1 MGFQI
6 NTNIGALKAYNALSS
21 LNSKTQKAQLRLAT
35 QKRINSVADDTSGFN
50 VGKSLDQ
57 KVKLMQAA
65 KGNVG
70 SAKDMLATAE
80 SQLIS
85 IKDMIT
91 QIKAKQADASNPAAD
106 KTAIA
111 NDIKA
116 IGEEIANA
124 FSTTKFNN
132 TSLLVSSS
140 GSGGG
145 VGLGFT
151 FQTGAASND
160 TLKVDYATST
170 GGGNLT
176 GTVATELTTAGGLTV
191 TGVSTVVREALDGT
205 DDAGTVGIAEV
216 TSSNISDL
224 STNLNLFET
233 EIDKALGAIGN
244 SVQRLDAKDDF
255 LTSAIANS
263 QASVSRLFDADMAQ
277 EQLNATKSSI
287 GGQAATAMLAQLNF
301 APQAVLQLLG

>member
-6 NTNIGALKAYNALSS
+6 NTNIGALKAYNALSG

-50 VGKSLDQ
+50 VGKALDQ

-65 KGNVG
+65 QGNVG

-91 QIKAKQADASNPAAD
+91 QVKAKQADALNPASNA
-106 KTAIA
+106 TAIA
-111 NDIKA
+111 KDIKSIA
-116 IGEEIANA
+116 LEIDSILAN
-124 FSTTKFNN
+124 TKFNDTALL
-132 TSLLVSSS
+132 TS
-140 GSGGG
+140 SGGG
-145 VGLGFT
+145 GGFT
-151 FQTGAASND
+151 FQTGASSAE
-160 TLKVDYATST
+160 TLKVDFNSAL
-170 GGGNLT
+170 GGT
-176 GTVATELTTAGGLTV
+176 ADVATGNGGTAEDVGTTVSSSLDLLLAVDDATKIAALTTTLEAFETTV
-191 TGVSTVVREALDGT
+191 
-205 DDAGTVGIAEV
+205 DDA
-216 TSSNISDL
+216 
-224 STNLNLFET
+224 
-233 EIDKALGAIGN
+233 LGSIGN
-244 SVQRLDAKDDF
+244 FVQRLDAKDDS

-263 QASVSRLFDADMAQ
+263 QASVSRLFDADMAM

-287 GGQAATAMLAQLNF
+287 GSQAATSMLAQLNF

>member
-21 LNSKTQKAQLRLAT
+21 LNSRTQKAQLRLAT

-65 KGNVG
+65 QGNVG

-106 KTAIA
+106 KGAIA
-111 NDIKA
+111 KDIQA
-116 IGEEIANA
+116 IGNEIINGFA
-124 FSTTKFNN
+124 TTKFNDTQLLMTGASE
-132 TSLLVSSS
+132 TSTAFS
-140 GSGGG
+140 
-145 VGLGFT
+145 
-151 FQTGAASND
+151 FQTGAGSTD
-160 TLKVDYATST
+160 TLSVDFRSELAGTDQVNST
-170 GGGNLT
+170 GATLKTAISTELEALVAVSGT
-176 GTVATELTTAGGLTV
+176 GTTIADLDFGDLETAV
-191 TGVSTVVREALDGT
+191 D
-205 DDAGTVGIAEV
+205 
-216 TSSNISDL
+216 N
-224 STNLNLFET
+224 
-233 EIDKALGAIGN
+233 ALGKIGN

-263 QASVSRLFDADMAQ
+263 QASVSRLFDADMAL
-277 EQLNATKSSI
+277 EQLNATKASI
-287 GGQAATAMLAQLNF
+287 GGQAATSMLAQLNF

>member
-6 NTNIGALKAYNALSS
+6 NTNIGALRAYNALAT
-21 LNSKTQKAQLRLAT
+21 LNSQAEKAQLRLAT

-65 KGNVG
+65 QGNVG

-85 IKDMIT
+85 IKDMLT
-91 QIKAKQADASNPAAD
+91 QIKSKITDASNPAAD
-106 KTAIA
+106 KASIV

-116 IGEEIANA
+116 IGEEIASA
-124 FSTTKFNN
+124 FETTKFND
-132 TSLLVSSS
+132 TSLLVSSASS
-140 GSGGG
+140 GTPS
-145 VGLGFT
+145 FS
-151 FQTGAASND
+151 FQTGAASTD
-160 TLKVDYATST
+160 TLTVNYATST
-170 GGGNLT
+170 GGGDLS
-176 GTVATELTTAGGLTV
+176 GTTTLTTAGSNTV
-191 TGVSTVVREALDGT
+191 AGVSAVVSNALGT
-205 DDAGTVGIAEV
+205 DAGAGIGIAEL
-216 TSSNISDL
+216 TTSNISDL
-224 STNLNLFET
+224 LTNLDLFET
-233 EIDKALGAIGN
+233 EVDDSLGAIGN
-244 SVQRLDAKDDF
+244 FVQRLDAKDDF

-263 QASVSRLFDADMAQ
+263 QASVSRLFDADMAM

>member
-6 NTNIGALKAYNALSS
+6 NTNIGALKAYNALSG

-50 VGKSLDQ
+50 VGKALDQ

-65 KGNVG
+65 QGNVG

-91 QIKAKQADASNPAAD
+91 QVKAKQADALNPASNA
-106 KTAIA
+106 TAIA
-111 NDIKA
+111 KDIKSIA
-116 IGEEIANA
+116 LEINSILAN
-124 FSTTKFNN
+124 TKFNDTALL
-132 TSLLVSSS
+132 TSAAG
-140 GSGGG
+140 GSG
-145 VGLGFT
+145 GFT
-151 FQTGAASND
+151 FQTGASSAETLLVNFSDKLGGNE
-160 TLKVDYATST
+160 TVTNGAVGVSLKVKTSVDAMVAVTDAT
-170 GGGNLT
+170 
-176 GTVATELTTAGGLTV
+176 
-191 TGVSTVVREALDGT
+191 
-205 DDAGTVGIAEV
+205 GIAALK
-216 TSSNISDL
+216 TDL
-224 STNLNLFET
+224 EAFEGVV
-233 EIDKALGAIGN
+233 DDSLGSIGN
-244 SVQRLDAKDDF
+244 FVQRLDAKDDS

-263 QASVSRLFDADMAQ
+263 QASVSRLFDADMAM

-287 GGQAATAMLAQLNF
+287 GSQAATSMLAQLNF

>member
-57 KVKLMQAA
+57 KVKLMQSAQ
-65 KGNVG
+65 GNVG

-85 IKDMIT
+85 IKDMLT
-91 QIKAKQADASNPAAD
+91 QIRSKQADASNPAAD
-106 KTAIA
+106 KASIA
-111 NDIKA
+111 NDIKSIALEIDSA
-116 IGEEIANA
+116 IA
-124 FSTTKFNN
+124 TTKFNDTN
-132 TSLLVSSS
+132 LLMS
-140 GSGGG
+140 GASGTAT
-145 VGLGFT
+145 GFN
-151 FQTGAASND
+151 FQTGASSSD
-160 TLKVDYATST
+160 TLNVNYGEFI
-170 GGGNLT
+170 GG
-176 GTVATELTTAGGLTV
+176 AGTV
-191 TGVSTVVREALDGT
+191 TGGSATNVHAD
-205 DDAGTVGIAEV
+205 IA
-216 TSSNISDL
+216 TDL
-224 STNLNLFET
+224 SAAIAVTDSTISTLDIDSFET
-233 EIDKALGAIGN
+233 AVDNALGAIGN
-244 SVQRLDAKDDF
+244 YTQRLDAKDDF

-263 QASVSRLFDADMAQ
+263 QASVSRLFDADMAT

>member
-6 NTNIGALKAYNALSS
+6 ATNIGALKAYNALSS

-57 KVKLMQAA
+57 KVKLMQSAQ
-65 KGNVG
+65 GNVG

-91 QIKAKQADASNPAAD
+91 QIKSKVADASNPAAD
-106 KTAIA
+106 KSAIV

-116 IGEEIANA
+116 IGEEIASA
-124 FSTTKFNN
+124 FETTKFND
-132 TSLLVSSS
+132 TSLLVSAG
-140 GSGGG
+140 GSAPS
-145 VGLGFT
+145 FS
-151 FQTGAASND
+151 FQTGASSSD
-160 TLKVDYATST
+160 TLTVNYATSS
-170 GGGNLT
+170 GGGDLS
-176 GTVATELTTAGGLTV
+176 GTTTLTTAGSNAV
-191 TGVSTVVREALDGT
+191 TGVSAIVNNALGT
-205 DDAGTVGIAEV
+205 HSTGSDIGIAEL
-216 TSSNISDL
+216 TTSNISDL
-224 STNLNLFET
+224 LTNMDLFET
-233 EIDKALGAIGN
+233 EVDDSLGAIGN
-244 SVQRLDAKDDF
+244 FVQRLDAKDDF

-263 QASVSRLFDADMAQ
+263 QASVSRLFDADMAM

-287 GGQAATAMLAQLNF
+287 GGQAATSMLAQLNF

>member
-57 KVKLMQAA
+57 KVKLMQSAQ
-65 KGNVG
+65 GNVG

-85 IKDMIT
+85 IKDMLT
-91 QIKAKQADASNPAAD
+91 QIKSKQADASNPAAD
-106 KTAIA
+106 KGAIA
-111 NDIKA
+111 NDIKSIA
-116 IGEEIANA
+116 LEITSA
-124 FSTTKFNN
+124 FASTKFNDTN
-132 TSLLVSSS
+132 LLMTGSSETSTAFSY
-140 GSGGG
+140 
-145 VGLGFT
+145 
-151 FQTGAASND
+151 QTGAASGD
-160 TLKVDYATST
+160 TLSVDYRSEFAGTDTVDSSSAVLKTAIASEIEAMTALSSSST
-170 GGGNLT
+170 
-176 GTVATELTTAGGLTV
+176 AADIA
-191 TGVSTVVREALDGT
+191 ALDFG
-205 DDAGTVGIAEV
+205 
-216 TSSNISDL
+216 DL
-224 STNLNLFET
+224 ET
-233 EIDKALGAIGN
+233 AVDSGLGKIGN
-244 SVQRLDAKDDF
+244 YVQRLDAKDDF

-263 QASVSRLFDADMAQ
+263 QASVSRLFDADMAM

>member
-65 KGNVG
+65 QGNVG

-85 IKDMIT
+85 IKDMLT
-91 QIKAKQADASNPAAD
+91 QIRAKKADASNPAAD
-106 KTAIA
+106 ATSIAKDIKSIGLEIDSAIA
-111 NDIKA
+111 
-116 IGEEIANA
+116 
-124 FSTTKFNN
+124 TTKFNDTN
-132 TSLLVSSS
+132 LLMSGTSGTGAS
-140 GSGGG
+140 GFS
-145 VGLGFT
+145 
-151 FQTGAASND
+151 FQTGAASTDKLVVNYGSF
-160 TLKVDYATST
+160 V
-170 GGGNLT
+170 GGNSN
-176 GTVATELTTAGGLTV
+176 VATTNGGTAEDV
-191 TGVSTVVREALDGT
+191 HADIAT
-205 DDAGTVGIAEV
+205 D
-216 TSSNISDL
+216 
-224 STNLNLFET
+224 
-233 EIDKALGAIGN
+233 LGAILAVTDASSVAALDIDDFETAVDNALGSIGN
-244 SVQRLDAKDDF
+244 YTQRLDAKDDF

-263 QASVSRLFDADMAQ
+263 QASVSRLFDADMAT

>member
-21 LNSKTQKAQLRLAT
+21 LNAKTQKAQLRLAT

-57 KVKLMQAA
+57 KVKLMQSAQ
-65 KGNVG
+65 GNVG

-91 QIKAKQADASNPAAD
+91 QIRAKKADASNPAAD
-106 KTAIA
+106 KSSIA
-111 NDIKA
+111 NDIKSIALEIDSA
-116 IGEEIANA
+116 IA
-124 FSTTKFNN
+124 TTKFNDTN
-132 TSLLVSSS
+132 LLMSGSS
-140 GSGGG
+140 GTGT
-145 VGLGFT
+145 GFN
-151 FQTGAASND
+151 FQTGASSSD
-160 TLKVDYATST
+160 TLNVNYGQYIGGDQSVSGGSATNVSSNVATDLGAAIAVTST
-170 GGGNLT
+170 T
-176 GTVATELTTAGGLTV
+176 I
-191 TGVSTVVREALDGT
+191 SSLDI
-205 DDAGTVGIAEV
+205 DD
-216 TSSNISDL
+216 
-224 STNLNLFET
+224 FET
-233 EIDKALGAIGN
+233 AVDNSLGSIGN
-244 SVQRLDAKDDF
+244 YVQRLDAKDDF

-263 QASVSRLFDADMAQ
+263 QASVSRLFDADMAS

>member
-57 KVKLMQAA
+57 KVKLMQSAQ
-65 KGNVG
+65 GNVG

-91 QIKAKQADASNPAAD
+91 QIKTKVADSSNPAAD
-106 KTAIA
+106 KSSIV

-116 IGEEIANA
+116 IGEEIASA
-124 FSTTKFNN
+124 FETTKFND
-132 TSLLVSSS
+132 TSLLVSAS
-140 GSGGG
+140 GSAPS
-145 VGLGFT
+145 FS
-151 FQTGAASND
+151 FQTGAASSD
-160 TLKVDYATST
+160 TLTVNYATSA
-170 GGGNLT
+170 GGGDLS
-176 GTVATELTTAGGLTV
+176 GTTELTTNGSNTV
-191 TGVSTVVREALDGT
+191 AGVSAKVNNALGT
-205 DDAGTVGIAEV
+205 DSGSNIGIAEL
-216 TSSNISDL
+216 TTSNISNL
-224 STNLNLFET
+224 LTNLELFET
-233 EIDKALGAIGN
+233 EVDESLGAIGN
-244 SVQRLDAKDDF
+244 FTQRLDAKDDF

-263 QASVSRLFDADMAQ
+263 QASVSRLFDADMAS

>member
-65 KGNVG
+65 QGNVG

-85 IKDMIT
+85 IKDMLT
-91 QIKAKQADASNPAAD
+91 QIRAKKADASNPAAD
-106 KTAIA
+106 ATAIA
-111 NDIKA
+111 KDIKSIALEIDSA
-116 IGEEIANA
+116 IA
-124 FSTTKFNN
+124 TTKFNDTN
-132 TSLLVSSS
+132 LLMSGTSGTGAS
-140 GSGGG
+140 G
-145 VGLGFT
+145 FA
-151 FQTGAASND
+151 FQTGAASTDKLTVN
-160 TLKVDYATST
+160 YGEFI
-170 GGGNLT
+170 GGA
-176 GTVATELTTAGGLTV
+176 GTVAGGSATNVHADVATDLGAAIAV
-191 TGVSTVVREALDGT
+191 TDATSIAALDI
-205 DDAGTVGIAEV
+205 DD
-216 TSSNISDL
+216 
-224 STNLNLFET
+224 FET
-233 EIDKALGAIGN
+233 AVDNALGSIGN
-244 SVQRLDAKDDF
+244 YTQRLDAKDDF

-263 QASVSRLFDADMAQ
+263 QASVSRLFDADMAT

>member
-21 LNSKTQKAQLRLAT
+21 LNAKTQKAQLRLAT

-57 KVKLMQAA
+57 KVKLMQSAQ
-65 KGNVG
+65 GNVG

-91 QIKAKQADASNPAAD
+91 QIKSKVADASNPAAD
-106 KTAIA
+106 KASIV

-116 IGEEIANA
+116 IGEEIASA
-124 FSTTKFNN
+124 FETTKFND
-132 TSLLVSSS
+132 TSLLVSSASS
-140 GSGGG
+140 GSPS
-145 VGLGFT
+145 FS
-151 FQTGAASND
+151 FQTGAASTD
-160 TLKVDYATST
+160 TLTVNYATST
-170 GGGNLT
+170 GGGDLS
-176 GTVATELTTAGGLTV
+176 GTTTLTTAGSNAV
-191 TGVSTVVREALDGT
+191 AGVSAIVNNALGT
-205 DDAGTVGIAEV
+205 DAGSNIGIAQLTE
-216 TSSNISDL
+216 SNISSL
-224 STNLNLFET
+224 LTNLELFET
-233 EIDKALGAIGN
+233 EVDDSLGAIGN
-244 SVQRLDAKDDF
+244 FVQRLDAKDDF

-263 QASVSRLFDADMAQ
+263 QASVSRLFDADMAT

>member
-57 KVKLMQAA
+57 KVKLMQSAQ
-65 KGNVG
+65 GNVG

-91 QIKAKQADASNPAAD
+91 QIKSKQADASNPAAD
-106 KTAIA
+106 KAAIA
-111 NDIKA
+111 NDIKS
-116 IGEEIANA
+116 IGLEIDSA
-124 FSTTKFNN
+124 FATTKFNDTN
-132 TSLLVSSS
+132 LLMTGSSETSTAFSY
-140 GSGGG
+140 
-145 VGLGFT
+145 
-151 FQTGAASND
+151 QTGAASSD
-160 TLKVDYATST
+160 TLSVDYRSEFAGVNGVSGGSAT
-170 GGGNLT
+170 LKDDI
-176 GTVATELTTAGGLTV
+176 ATELEAILA
-191 TGVSTVVREALDGT
+191 VSSSGISALDFGDLET
-205 DDAGTVGIAEV
+205 AIDDG
-216 TSSNISDL
+216 
-224 STNLNLFET
+224 
-233 EIDKALGAIGN
+233 LGKIGN
-244 SVQRLDAKDDF
+244 YVQRLDAKDDF

-263 QASVSRLFDADMAQ
+263 QASVSRLFDADMAM

-287 GGQAATAMLAQLNF
+287 GGQAATSMLAQLNF

>member
-57 KVKLMQAA
+57 KVKLMQSAQ
-65 KGNVG
+65 GNVG

-91 QIKAKQADASNPAAD
+91 QIKSKVADASNPAAD
-106 KTAIA
+106 KASIV

-116 IGEEIANA
+116 IGEEIASA
-124 FSTTKFNN
+124 FETTKFND
-132 TSLLVSSS
+132 TSLLVSAS
-140 GSGGG
+140 GSAPS
-145 VGLGFT
+145 FS
-151 FQTGAASND
+151 FQTGAASSD
-160 TLKVDYATST
+160 TLTVDYATSS
-170 GGGNLT
+170 GGGDLS
-176 GTVATELTTAGGLTV
+176 GTATLTTDGSNAV
-191 TGVSTVVREALDGT
+191 TGVSTKVNDALGAADSN
-205 DDAGTVGIAEV
+205 VGIADL
-216 TSSNISDL
+216 TTSNISSL
-224 STNLNLFET
+224 LTNMDAFET
-233 EIDKALGAIGN
+233 EVDEALGAIGN
-244 SVQRLDAKDDF
+244 FVQRLDAKDDF

-263 QASVSRLFDADMAQ
+263 QASVSRLFDADMAS